1 MDAKYDD
8 TPKLTLW
15 EKVDLPFARFA
26 ILAST
31 LYAAL
36 TGVFRDKSYPT
47 KFSHHIIAAAVRKLV
62 NRVSDRQN
70 QYLGRPTS
78 DVYTAFMEGSGQA
91 PETVKLA
98 HGAVGHWVGNK
109 NAKNVLIYYHGG
121 GFVLPANPAHLQF
134 ATALIQEL
142 NDNGHE
148 LAVFFVRYT
157 LSTCQTYPTQLRQ
170 AVEALRYLVTE
181 TNRSPANVYLGGDSA
196 GANLALS
203 TLLHISHPHPEID
216 PLALS
221 APLAGVF
228 GLGAWIDFSS
238 EGPSVTENANKDILT
253 KGALERWAKGYL
265 AGKEP
270 DSWSEPARA
279 PVDWWKDVK
288 TERILILA
296 GSDELLLSSIE
307 EFAKKVKSIF
317 PNTTYVVG
325 YGESHDAPFYT
336 NPGIDDCL
344 KTETGRNVR
353 QWLAAKL

>member
-1 MDAKYDD
+1 MDPKYDD

-15 EKVDLPFARFA
+15 EKVDFPFARFA
-26 ILAST
+26 VVASA

-36 TGVFRDKSYPT
+36 TGAFRGKSYPVQF
-47 KFSHHIIAAAVRKLV
+47 KHHVFAAAVRKTVTRL
-62 NRVSDRQN
+62 SDPQN
-70 QYLGRPTS
+70 HPTG
-78 DVYTAFMEGSGQA
+78 DVYAAFMEGSGQA

-109 NAKNVLIYYHGG
+109 NAKNVLLYYHGG
-121 GFVLPANPAHLQF
+121 GFVLPATPAHLQF
-134 ATALIQEL
+134 VTALIQDL
-142 NDNGHE
+142 NANGHE
-148 LAVFFVRYT
+148 LAVFFLRYT
-157 LSTCQTYPTQLRQ
+157 LTPRFTYPTQLRQ
-170 AVEALRYLVTE
+170 AVEALRYLVAE
-181 TNRSPANVYLGGDSA
+181 TNRSPADVYLGGDSA
-196 GANLALS
+196 GGNLAMS

-228 GLGAWIDFSS
+228 ALAPWINFSAD
-238 EGPSVTENANKDILT
+238 GPSFTQNANKDLLT
-253 KGALERWAKGYL
+253 TGVLERWSKGYL

-279 PVDWWKDVK
+279 PIEWWKDVK
-288 TERILILA
+288 TQRILILA
-296 GSDELLLSSIE
+296 GSDEILFSSLE
-307 EFAKKVKSIF
+307 EFAKKVQSVF

-336 NPGIDDCL
+336 EAGIDNCL